1 MTNLITR
8 FGGLDEGFDDIL
20 RGFFVRPVAVDNT
33 TAAPF
38 KVDVREGEAAYTV
51 HADIPGVKKEDIR
64 VSVDG
69 NQVSISAEVKR
80 QNETATAGTNAVE
93 RVLKTERHYGKVA
106 RSFTLASALD
116 ATGAQAK
123 YTDGVLEL
131 VLPKKAATSAKQVT
145 IQ

>member
-8 FGGLDEGFDDIL
+8 FSGLDEGFDDIL
-20 RGFFVRPVAVDNT
+20 RGFFVRPVSVDNT

-38 KVDVREGEAAYTV
+38 KV
-51 HADIPGVKKEDIR
+51 
-64 VSVDG
+64 
-69 NQVSISAEVKR
+69 
-80 QNETATAGTNAVE
+80 
-93 RVLKTERHYGKVA
+93 A
-106 RSFTLASALD
+106 RSFTLASELD

>member
-8 FGGLDEGFDDIL
+8 FGGLDDGFDDLL
-20 RGFFVRPVAVDNT
+20 RGFFVRPVSVDNT
-33 TAAPF
+33 AAAPF
-38 KVDVREGEAAYTV
+38 KVDVREGEASYTV

-80 QNETATAGTNAVE
+80 QSDTTAPGANGVE
-93 RVLKTERHYGKVA
+93 RVLKTERHAGKVA
-106 RSFTLASALD
+106 RSFTLAAELD
-116 ATGAQAK
+116 ASGAQAK
-123 YTDGVLEL
+123 YADGVLEL
-131 VLPKKAATSAKQVT
+131 ILPKKAVASARQIT